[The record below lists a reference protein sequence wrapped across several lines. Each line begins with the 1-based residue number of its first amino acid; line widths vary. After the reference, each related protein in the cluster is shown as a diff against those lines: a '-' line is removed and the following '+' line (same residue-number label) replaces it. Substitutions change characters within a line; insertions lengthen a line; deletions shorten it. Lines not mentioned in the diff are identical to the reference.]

1 MSAPSN
7 PHSAPGADI
16 YQDNKTREKVVSRLF
31 DARTTELNQLVASL
45 ETKLAD
51 AESELQTLKMQADLI
66 YGLLSEIR
74 SLRATAHAPLAAQSE
89 SEPVQMRERKTV
101 KWRKWLI
108 VIGLL
113 ATAATAT
120 AWLTCSSTPLPHL
133 RIGGLEGRPL
143 LPQS

>member
-1 MSAPSN
+1 MSKSVREKYFYSISFNQSAPADTAPAQAAPSN

-89 SEPVQMRERKTV
+89 S
-101 KWRKWLI
+101 
-108 VIGLL
+108 
-113 ATAATAT
+113 
-120 AWLTCSSTPLPHL
+120 
-133 RIGGLEGRPL
+133 
-143 LPQS
+143 